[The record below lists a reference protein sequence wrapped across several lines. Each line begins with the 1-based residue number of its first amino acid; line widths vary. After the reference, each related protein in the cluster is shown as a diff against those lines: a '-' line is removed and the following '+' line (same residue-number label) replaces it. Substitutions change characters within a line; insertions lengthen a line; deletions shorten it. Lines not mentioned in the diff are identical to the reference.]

1 MPDVRR
7 RMPQRFF
14 DILISKYLVS
24 KKFPD
29 RKFFYICRNTTVP
42 LILNMLNNKYTI
54 LRAFFLFILLGF
66 INNSKAQQI
75 GYGIDFF
82 GYADNREYQAPYT
95 VPKTLFGATLS
106 PHLYFQLEEKH
117 RVYGGVHVNQEFGSH
132 GDNKMRVKPIAY
144 YNYATQHIDFAIGFI
159 PRYERLKDV
168 PKMVLADT
176 LMYDRPNV
184 EGMYFQYRNSNFK
197 QAVYIDWL
205 SKQSYTKR
213 EQFVAGISGKYSMG
227 NFYIS
232 NDGLLYHNALTSND
246 SLDEHI
252 QDNAILMLKLGADL
266 SEKTFLDSL
275 TIDAGAA
282 FGYDRL
288 RSEYDNK
295 GTGFISNIHLGYK
308 RFFIANTLYLG
319 DALNLPNGDSFY
331 HRDRYDRLDLGW
343 MPFKSDK
350 IEGKFIASFHFSPGQ
365 IDNQQQFTLRYKFGG
380 KIKD

>member
-1 MPDVRR
+1 MLDVRR
-7 RMPQRFF
+7 GTPQRFF

-29 RKFFYICRNTTVP
+29 RNFCYICRNTIVS
-42 LILNMLNNKYTI
+42 LILNMLNNKYPI
-54 LRAFFLFILLGF
+54 LRVFFLFILLGF

-95 VPKTLFGATLS
+95 VPKTLFAATLS

-117 RVYGGVHVNQEFGSH
+117 RVYGGVHVNQEIGSH
-132 GDNKMRVKPIAY
+132 GDNNMRVKPIAY

-205 SKQSYTKR
+205 SKQ
-213 EQFVAGISGKYSMG
+213 
-227 NFYIS
+227 N
-232 NDGLLYHNALTSND
+232 
-246 SLDEHI
+246 
-252 QDNAILMLKLGADL
+252 
-266 SEKTFLDSL
+266 
-275 TIDAGAA
+275 
-282 FGYDRL
+282 
-288 RSEYDNK
+288 
-295 GTGFISNIHLGYK
+295 
-308 RFFIANTLYLG
+308 
-319 DALNLPNGDSFY
+319 
-331 HRDRYDRLDLGW
+331 
-343 MPFKSDK
+343 
-350 IEGKFIASFHFSPGQ
+350 
-365 IDNQQQFTLRYKFGG
+365 
-380 KIKD
+380 

>member
-1 MPDVRR
+1 
-7 RMPQRFF
+7 
-14 DILISKYLVS
+14 
-24 KKFPD
+24 
-29 RKFFYICRNTTVP
+29 
-42 LILNMLNNKYTI
+42 MLNNKYPI